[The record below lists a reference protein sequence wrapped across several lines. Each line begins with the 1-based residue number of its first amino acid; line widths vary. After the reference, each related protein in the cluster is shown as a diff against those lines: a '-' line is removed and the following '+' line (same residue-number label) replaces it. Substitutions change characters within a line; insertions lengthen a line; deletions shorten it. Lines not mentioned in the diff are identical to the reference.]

1 MDGLFTKDAALY
13 FGRVISNDD
22 NVGGNRIKAT
32 IYPADKRKTARE
44 IPYAFPLIPKMVHIV
59 PKVGEMVIIICDDM
73 NNPNSQRYYLGPII
87 SQPQFLFHE
96 GSISATSLLKG
107 GVMPELPS
115 PASYAS
121 MHGAFPKV
129 DEIAILGRKNSD
141 IILSDND
148 LRIRCGVR
156 LVDENNNKNII
167 FNKESP
173 SYIKLKHY
181 PVRLQEGAESTATIV
196 ADKINLISNVGE
208 PYFNVAD
215 TNEGI
220 SDEEMREIIE
230 KAHRLPYGDVLV
242 NFLSLLLKMF
252 KSHTHKYHN
261 LPPCPDT
268 NSSIFDAKYSSD
280 ENNLQQQLLSDN
292 VRIN

>member
-1 MDGLFTKDAALY
+1 MDGLLTKDAALY
-13 FGRVISNDD
+13 LGHVISNDD

-32 IYPADKRKTARE
+32 IYPADKRKTAKE

-220 SDEEMREIIE
+220 SDEEMRKIIE

>member
-13 FGRVISNDD
+13 LGRVISNDD

-261 LPPCPDT
+261 MPPCPDT

>member
-13 FGRVISNDD
+13 LGHVISNDD

-156 LVDENNNKNII
+156 LVDENNNKNIS

-268 NSSIFDAKYSSD
+268 NSGIFDAKYSSD

>member
-1 MDGLFTKDAALY
+1 MDGLFTKDASLY
-13 FGRVISNDD
+13 IGHVISNDD
-22 NVGGNRIKAT
+22 NLSGNRIKAT

-44 IPYAFPLIPKMVHIV
+44 IPYAFPLIPKLVHIV
-59 PKVGEMVIIICDDM
+59 PKVGETVIIICDDL

-115 PASYAS
+115 PESYAS
-121 MHGAFPKV
+121 MHGAFPKTE
-129 DEIAILGRKNSD
+129 EIAILGRKNSD
-141 IILSDND
+141 IILSDDD

-156 LVDENNNKNII
+156 LVDENNQKNIS

-173 SYIKLKHY
+173 AFIKLKHY
-181 PVRLQEGAESTATIV
+181 PIKLEEGAQSTATIV
-196 ADKINLISNVGE
+196 ADKINLISNVGQ

-215 TNEGI
+215 TDEGI
-220 SDEEMREIIE
+220 SDEEMKEIIE
-230 KAHRLPYGDVLV
+230 KAHRLPFGDTLV

-268 NSSIFDAKYSSD
+268 NSGIFDSKYGSD
-280 ENNLQQQLLSDN
+280 ENNLQQLLLSEN
-292 VRIN
+292 IRIN

>member
-13 FGRVISNDD
+13 LGRVISNDD

-208 PYFNVAD
+208 PYFNVVD

-261 LPPCPDT
+261 MPPCPDT

>member
-1 MDGLFTKDAALY
+1 MDGLLTESGALY
-13 FGRVISNDD
+13 LGRVINNDD

-59 PKVGEMVIIICDDM
+59 PKVGEMVIIICDDL

-87 SQPQFLFHE
+87 SQPQFLYHE

-115 PASYAS
+115 PESYAS
-121 MHGAFPKV
+121 MHGAFPKLNEV
-129 DEIAILGRKNSD
+129 ALVGRKNSD
-141 IILSDND
+141 IILSDDD

-156 LVDENNNKNII
+156 LVDENDHSKVS
-167 FNKESP
+167 FNKQTP
-173 SYIKLKHY
+173 SYIKLKHH
-181 PVRLQEGAESTATIV
+181 PKKINENTESTATIV
-196 ADKINLISNVGE
+196 ADKINLISNDGE
-208 PYFNVAD
+208 PYFNLSD

-220 SDEEMREIIE
+220 TDEEMAKIIE
-230 KAHRLPYGDVLV
+230 KAQRLPYGDILV

-268 NSSIFDAKYSSD
+268 NSSIFDSKYGSD
-280 ENNLQQQLLSDN
+280 ETNLQKLLLSDN